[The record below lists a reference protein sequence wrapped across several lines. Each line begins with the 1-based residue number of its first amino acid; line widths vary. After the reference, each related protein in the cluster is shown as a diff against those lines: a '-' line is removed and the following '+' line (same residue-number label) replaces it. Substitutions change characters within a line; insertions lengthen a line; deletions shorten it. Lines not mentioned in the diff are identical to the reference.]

1 LETDSRGRE
10 ILERLIEAMKK
21 YIHGIGP
28 CYVLTSGRT
37 YIKRYKW
44 ALVQDEDQTVR
55 ISKES
60 KLKLTK

>member
-1 LETDSRGRE
+1 
-10 ILERLIEAMKK
+10 MKK

-28 CYVLTSGRT
+28 CYVLASGRT

-60 KLKLTK
+60 KVNLIK